1 MPLNDILG
9 RFCNFLFVIE
19 ILILCLFQG
28 ISFPHCWL
36 VFWTQV
42 PEGKNGWHNLFAL
55 SLLQPLSWKNL
66 TPQWAGAGR
75 KKKEKRK
82 HYNSLKK
89 IFFNVNHFCKAF
101 TEFVKILLLFYVF
114 VFSGHEA
121 CEILAPG
128 QGIEP
133 TLPSL
138 QGKVLTTGPPG
149 KSLL

>member
-1 MPLNDILG
+1 M
-9 RFCNFLFVIE
+9 
-19 ILILCLFQG
+19 
-28 ISFPHCWL
+28 
-36 VFWTQV
+36 
-42 PEGKNGWHNLFAL
+42 
-55 SLLQPLSWKNL
+55 
-66 TPQWAGAGR
+66 
-75 KKKEKRK
+75 
-82 HYNSLKK
+82 
-89 IFFNVNHFCKAF
+89 NHFCKAF